1 MYSRPTQFLFS
12 GFFFLSFIFTTI
24 PLPTD
29 AALVPCGRNTG
40 TAAEMA
46 PCTLCHIIVGGKV
59 IIDWGLGIMTVVAI
73 VVIVAMAI
81 LYIVSI
87 GNEGMMSTAKGGIK
101 AALVGFAVMLS
112 AWLIV
117 NVVLTLLV
125 NNDFLDGIKQ
135 GSAFTFTCDTASST
149 GSAT

>member
-1 MYSRPTQFLFS
+1 
-12 GFFFLSFIFTTI
+12 
-24 PLPTD
+24 
-29 AALVPCGRNTG
+29 
-40 TAAEMA
+40 
-46 PCTLCHIIVGGKV
+46 
-59 IIDWGLGIMTVVAI
+59 
-73 VVIVAMAI
+73 MAI